1 MVSDE
6 LNNSNQE
13 EKVNTLNRK
22 MQVSLNCLVN
32 DEDFVVDIHGKI
44 VSLHDK
50 VILRV
55 HMCGQGHCRDR
66 ARVGLIFFNFLS
78 SK

>member
-6 LNNSNQE
+6 LNNSNQ

-55 HMCGQGHCRDR
+55 HMCG
-66 ARVGLIFFNFLS
+66 
-78 SK
+78 